1 MNRLFTH
8 PPRPLSHSPSPHAQA
23 LMELREASQEA
34 MTLTAVSRLYDRSGI
49 FTWEKTVA
57 MKGLQEG
64 TLVFSDLSKDLQMD
78 PQVQGVAKAKNK
90 IATVTTGQITA
101 KKI

>member
-1 MNRLFTH
+1 
-8 PPRPLSHSPSPHAQA
+8 
-23 LMELREASQEA
+23 MELREASQEA
-34 MTLTAVSRLYDRSGI
+34 MTLAAVSRLYDRSGI

-78 PQVQGVAKAKNK
+78 PQVQDVAKAKDK
-90 IATVTTGQITA
+90 IAPVTTGQITA

>member
-8 PPRPLSHSPSPHAQA
+8 PPRPLSQSPSPHAQA

-34 MTLTAVSRLYDRSGI
+34 MTLAAVSRLYDRSGI

-78 PQVQGVAKAKNK
+78 PQVQDVAKAKDK
-90 IATVTTGQITA
+90 IAPVTTGQITA